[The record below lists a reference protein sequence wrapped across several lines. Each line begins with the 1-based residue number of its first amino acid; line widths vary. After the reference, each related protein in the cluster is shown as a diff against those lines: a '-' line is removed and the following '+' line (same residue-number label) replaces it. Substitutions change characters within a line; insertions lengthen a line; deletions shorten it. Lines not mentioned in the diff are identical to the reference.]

1 METKNLIVGIDLN
14 RKESQVCYYERGS
27 QDAVSAPVKV
37 GSAKVTFPTVLCR
50 VPDSGEWYYGLEAEY
65 FAGQK
70 NGILI
75 DHLYD
80 LCADGNS
87 FDAEGETF
95 TGGELLAVF
104 LRQALTMLGV
114 SRIDSQIAG
123 IMITVPHLTRPFVQA
138 VREAYRILGIR
149 RGRGHLQDYRESF
162 YFHTLYQKP
171 ELWARKAGLFQFT
184 EEDVTFFSLELNQ
197 RTKPVT
203 ASVTEGGT
211 IRLTGGPEEKDG
223 AFRKFIQDSLKEE
236 LYSSVFLVGEG
247 FQRSWAV
254 RSLAL
259 LCRGHRR
266 VFIGD
271 NLFARGACFAARE
284 KTEEKNLKGYLY
296 MGSDLIRRN
305 VGMEMRI
312 NGCPAYYPLVTAG
325 INWYEAEKECEL
337 ILDGT
342 DELVFVVSSMDDG
355 KRSRYSMALP
365 GLPKRPDRTTRL
377 RLRLEYDSPGRCQI
391 TAEDL
396 GFGELFPA
404 SGKIWHETME
414 G

>member
-37 GSAKVTFPTVLCR
+37 GSTKVTFPTVLCR
-50 VPDSGEWYYGLEAEY
+50 IPDTGEWYYGLEAEY
-65 FAGQK
+65 FAEQK

-75 DHLYD
+75 DRLYD
-80 LCADGNS
+80 FCADGNS
-87 FDAEGETF
+87 FSAEGEEF

-114 SRIDSQIAG
+114 SDIEKQVAG
-123 IMITVPHLTRPFVQA
+123 IMLTVPYLSKPFVQA
-138 VREAYRILGIR
+138 IREAYRLLGIQR
-149 RGRGHLQDYRESF
+149 SRGYLQDYQESF

-171 ELWARKAGLFQFT
+171 ELWTRKVGLFQFT
-184 EEDVTFFSLELNQ
+184 REDVTFFCLELNQ

-211 IRLTGGPEEKDG
+211 IRLAPGAEERDAG
-223 AFRKFIQDSLKEE
+223 FRAFIQESLKDD
-236 LYSSVFLVGEG
+236 LYSSIFLVGEG
-247 FQRSWAV
+247 FERSWAV

-259 LCRGHRR
+259 LCRGQRR

-284 KTEEKNLKGYLY
+284 KVEEKNLKGYLY
-296 MGSDLIRRN
+296 VGADLIRCN
-305 VGMEMRI
+305 VGMEMKI

-325 INWYEAEKECEL
+325 VNWYEAEKECEL
-337 ILDGT
+337 ILDGM
-342 DELVFVVSSMDDG
+342 DELIFVVSKMDDG

-365 GLPKRPDRTTRL
+365 GLPRRPARATRL
-377 RLRLEYDSPGRCQI
+377 KLHLEYESPRRCRI
-391 TAEDL
+391 RVEDL
-396 GFGELFPA
+396 GFGELFPS
-404 SGKIWHETME
+404 SGKIWQETME
-414 G
+414 E

>member
-1 METKNLIVGIDLN
+1 METKNLIVGMDLS
-14 RKESQVCYYERGS
+14 RKESQICYYERGS
-27 QDAVSAPVKV
+27 RDAVSAPVKV
-37 GSAKVTFPTVLCR
+37 GSTKVTFPTILCR
-50 VPDSGEWYYGLEAEY
+50 VPDTGEWYYGLEAEY
-65 FAGQK
+65 FAEQR

-75 DHLYD
+75 DRLYD
-80 LCADGNS
+80 LCADGNTFS
-87 FDAEGETF
+87 AEGETF

-104 LRQALTMLGV
+104 LRQALTMLGITDIEKQL
-114 SRIDSQIAG
+114 SG
-123 IMITVPHLTRPFVQA
+123 IMLTVPYLSKAFVRA
-138 VREAYRILGIR
+138 IREAYRLLGIQR
-149 RGRGHLQDYRESF
+149 NRGWLQDYQESF

-171 ELWARKAGLFQFT
+171 ELWARKAGLFQFA

-211 IRLTGGPEEKDG
+211 LRLPENPEEKDEK
-223 AFRKFIQDSLKEE
+223 FRDFVRDSLGEDFF
-236 LYSSVFLVGEG
+236 SSIFLVGEG
-247 FQRSWAV
+247 FDRSWA
-254 RSLAL
+254 RGSLAL
-259 LCRGHRR
+259 LCRGQRR

-284 KTEEKNLKGYLY
+284 KAEEKNLKGYLY
-296 MGSDLIRRN
+296 VGADLIRRN
-305 VGMEMRI
+305 IGMEMKI

-325 INWYEAEKECEL
+325 VNWYEAEKEWEL
-337 ILDGT
+337 ILDGAE
-342 DELVFVVSSMDDG
+342 ELIFVVSSMDDG

-377 RLRLEYDSPGRCQI
+377 RLHLEYDSPGRCQI

-396 GFGELFPA
+396 GFGEFFPS
-404 SGKIWHETME
+404 SGKIWRETME